1 VCGLPL
7 GCTELIV
14 GAAATA
20 NVLGSSSGGIKLAT
34 VAIGNAANAG
44 LLIWSTYGGAMLH
57 ELFIWMFTI

>member
-14 GAAATA
+14 GAAAMV

-44 LLIWSTYGGAMLH
+44 
-57 ELFIWMFTI
+57 